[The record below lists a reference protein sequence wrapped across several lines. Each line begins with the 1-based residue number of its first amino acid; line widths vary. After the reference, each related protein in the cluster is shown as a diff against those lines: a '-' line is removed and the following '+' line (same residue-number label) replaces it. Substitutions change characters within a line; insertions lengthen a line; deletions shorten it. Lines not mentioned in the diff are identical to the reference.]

1 VHEVDGNLAIF
12 AIKTQRQQ
20 VDESLTQERLFATLS
35 SFFGILAM
43 LLVCIGLYGVTS
55 YGVSRRTNEIGIRM
69 ALGATAPRVKAMV
82 LREMMLMVGIG
93 AVIGL
98 GAAFATTRLVTSMLF
113 GLAANDPLTV
123 VVSVGVMVAVTGIAG
138 YIPARRA
145 AAVDPMI
152 ALRYE

>member
-1 VHEVDGNLAIF
+1 TFVLRTGGNIAAITSSVREAVHEVDGSLAIF

-82 LREMMLMVGIG
+82 LRETMLMVGIG
-93 AVIGL
+93 AVIGV

-113 GLAANDPLTV
+113 GLAANDPLT
-123 VVSVGVMVAVTGIAG
+123 
-138 YIPARRA
+138 
-145 AAVDPMI
+145 
-152 ALRYE
+152 